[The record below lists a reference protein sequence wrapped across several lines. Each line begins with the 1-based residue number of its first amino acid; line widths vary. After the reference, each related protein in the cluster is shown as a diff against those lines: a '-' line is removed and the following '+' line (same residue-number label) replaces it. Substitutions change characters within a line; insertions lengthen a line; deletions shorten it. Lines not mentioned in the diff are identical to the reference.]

1 MRLEK
6 TLKNKIILFLF
17 LFLSAGSFVPLSSPS
32 QEIQYSGEG
41 SGIAILEEVLIGP
54 HPDYSRLLIKI
65 DKSVKYTV
73 DADFLKKQIT
83 LVIKNAKLGPKARPR
98 IFKDLNLQMVE
109 LLEPSPGTVQ
119 IALHLQNQNSR
130 FFHFQK
136 SGPQQIVVDVLG
148 KGKPFIKARIKEPSK
163 GSKAAE
169 TLKLASKGTSKS
181 ASKADKKIDGKE
193 KSDKGDGALRRGL
206 KIPGFTQA
214 DIQEAVVR
222 DREDRVRNG
231 RDDFKE
237 ALLRF
242 QQKRYPESLRL
253 FKQFREKY
261 PGSRHLADIAYLT
274 AQAEYALTFR
284 QEIPIFERTIEA
296 LNFAL
301 REYPESK
308 FSDQALAQLASIYD
322 EMNLTLEAKALY
334 EGGLRKD
341 PKGLFSNYFNTQLAL
356 LQLRENQYE
365 KAYIALNSILERSP
379 RDENARDGIFRI
391 AKWYFDQ
398 EEYDKALEIYEDGEK
413 RWPRYLNEKAEVKYF
428 MGEIYFKNED
438 FNKAR
443 RHYFDYINL
452 LPDTPLSFK
461 ALNRIGDSFFI
472 EGNDRA
478 GLAIFDE
485 SAKRKTGGREAQYGK
500 IRLADIGIR
509 NPNLKI
515 NNIVFDLD
523 PYFNPFKT
531 YNQIFESAADAN
543 IEAEV
548 LLSRGIA
555 YLRSQ
560 RYLDSIAQF
569 KKLLAAEPQINFV
582 RAAEKYLKQSLIF
595 LVEKLSKQ
603 RGYLPVLYAYSDYL
617 SLSLGD
623 INNVKTVLLI
633 GEAYQKIGMEQEAIK
648 HYERVKRLD
657 THKTYSDRIFLNLG
671 RIHLSEKQFKEAERV
686 ARAFVNKFPR
696 SDLMSQALL
705 LKAEALAG
713 KKEPDL
719 AVGVYREILKKGL
732 GDRSEIHYRIAQIR
746 MNTDNSKEAIESFN
760 QSIQTFDRSIKPPP
774 EHVPNAYYNYGVA
787 LYNSE
792 NYEEAV
798 KALDRARKLYPDHP
812 LNDWAEFLI
821 ADSFSKLKESGKSI
835 ERMEKF
841 IKVEKYDR
849 LLKRAAQNKLDII
862 KWEKDSKDLG

>member
-1 MRLEK
+1 MQLEK
-6 TLKNKIILFLF
+6 ILKNKIASFLLLFLC
-17 LFLSAGSFVPLSSPS
+17 AGYFVPLSIFS
-32 QEIQYSGEG
+32 QETQGSKEG
-41 SGIAILEEVLIGP
+41 TRVAIIEEVLIGP
-54 HPDYSRLLIKI
+54 HPDYSRLLIKTN
-65 DKSVKYTV
+65 KFVKYTV
-73 DADFLKKQIT
+73 DADFLKKQIV
-83 LVIKNAKLGPKARPR
+83 LVINNAKLGPKARPR

-136 SGPQQIVVDVLG
+136 SVPQQIVVDVLG

-163 GSKAAE
+163 ETTDAE
-169 TLKLASKGTSKS
+169 TLKLASKRTSKD
-181 ASKADKKIDGKE
+181 DKGKE
-193 KSDKGDGALRRGL
+193 KEKSIENGKAPRRGL

-214 DIQEAVVR
+214 DVQEALVR

-242 QQKRYPESLRL
+242 QQKRYPEALRL

-308 FSDQALAQLASIYD
+308 FADQALAQLASVYD
-322 EMNLTLEAKALY
+322 EMNLTLEARALY
-334 EGGLRKD
+334 EEGLRKD

-365 KAYIALNSILERSP
+365 KAYIALNSILKRSP

-428 MGEIYFKNED
+428 MGEIYFKNEA

-452 LPDTPLSFK
+452 LPDTSLSFK

-531 YNQIFESAADAN
+531 YDQIFESAADAN

-560 RYLDSIAQF
+560 RYLDAVAQF
-569 KKLLAAEPQINFV
+569 KSLLAAKPQRNYV

-603 RGYLPVLYAYSDYL
+603 RGYLPILYAYSDYL
-617 SLSLGD
+617 GLSLGD

-696 SDLMSQALL
+696 SDLMPQALL
-705 LKAEALAG
+705 LQAEALAG
-713 KKEPDL
+713 KKEFDP
-719 AVGVYREILKKGL
+719 AIGVYREILEKGL
-732 GDRSEIHYRIAQIR
+732 GERSDIHYRIAKIQ
-746 MNTDNSKEAIESFN
+746 MSMDKPKDAIESFN

-787 LYNSE
+787 LYNNE

-798 KALDRARKLYPDHP
+798 KALDRARQLYPNHP

-835 ERMEKF
+835 ERMNKI
-841 IKVEKYDR
+841 IKVEKYDP

>member
-1 MRLEK
+1 MQLEK
-6 TLKNKIILFLF
+6 IKKNKTISFLL
-17 LFLSAGSFVPLSSPS
+17 LFLSGMYFAPSSFAQETSSM
-32 QEIQYSGEG
+32 GATNL
-41 SGIAILEEVLIGP
+41 AIVEEVLIGP
-54 HPDYSRLLIKI
+54 HPDYSRLLIKLN
-65 DKSVKYTV
+65 KAVQYTI
-73 DADFLKKQIT
+73 DADFLKKQIA
-83 LVIKNAKLGPKARPR
+83 LVVSNAKLGPKARPR

-109 LLEPSPGTVQ
+109 LIESSSGTVQ
-119 IALHLQNQNSR
+119 IVLHLQNQNSR

-136 SGPQQIVVDVLG
+136 SVPQQIVVDVVG

-163 GSKAAE
+163 STKDVG
-169 TLKLASKGTSKS
+169 TLKVASKGL
-181 ASKADKKIDGKE
+181 GKE
-193 KSDKGDGALRRGL
+193 EKKDSGKEVSGKDSEKDERIPGRGL

-214 DIQEAVVR
+214 DVQEAIVR

-231 RDDFKE
+231 RDDYKE

-242 QQKRYPESLRL
+242 QQKRYPEALRL

-284 QEIPIFERTIEA
+284 QEIPIFEKTIEA

-308 FSDQALAQLASIYD
+308 FADQALAQLASVYD
-322 EMNLTLEAKALY
+322 EMDLTLEARALY
-334 EGGLRKD
+334 EEGLRKD

-365 KAYIALNSILERSP
+365 EAYIALNNILKRSP
-379 RDENARDGIFRI
+379 RNENARDGIFRI

-398 EEYDKALEIYEDGEK
+398 EEYNKALEIYEDGEK

-438 FNKAR
+438 FDKAR

-452 LPDTPLSFK
+452 LPDTPLAFK

-531 YNQIFESAADAN
+531 YNQIYETAADAN

-560 RYLDSIAQF
+560 RYLDAVAEF
-569 KKLLAAEPQINFV
+569 KKLLAAKPQKNYV

-603 RGYLPVLYAYSDYL
+603 KGYLPILYAYSDYL
-617 SLSLGD
+617 GLSLGD

-657 THKTYSDRIFLNLG
+657 TNKTYSDRIFLNLG
-671 RIHLSEKQFKEAERV
+671 KIHLSEKQFKEAERV

-696 SDLMSQALL
+696 SDLMTEALF

-713 KKEPDL
+713 KKEFEP
-719 AVGVYREILKKGL
+719 AIKVYRDILEKGL
-732 GDRSEIHYRIAQIR
+732 GERSNIYYRIAKIQMEMER
-746 MNTDNSKEAIESFN
+746 PKDAIESYN
-760 QSIQTFDRSIKPPP
+760 QSIQTFDRAIKPPP

-787 LYNSE
+787 LYNNE

-798 KALDRARKLYPDHP
+798 KALDRARKLYPNHS

-821 ADSFSKLKESGKSI
+821 ADSFSKLKKSGKSI
-835 ERMEKF
+835 ERMKKF
-841 IKVEKYDR
+841 IQVEKYDP
-849 LLKRAAQNKLDII
+849 LLKRAAENKLKII
-862 KWEKDSKDLG
+862 DWEKKFKDFG

>member
-1 MRLEK
+1 MKLEK
-6 TLKNKIILFLF
+6 ILKNKITSFLLLFLC
-17 LFLSAGSFVPLSSPS
+17 AGYFVPLSIFS
-32 QEIQYSGEG
+32 QETQYSTDG
-41 SGIAILEEVLIGP
+41 SGIAIIEEVLIGP
-54 HPDYSRLLIKI
+54 HPDYSRLLIKTN
-65 DKSVKYTV
+65 KSVQYTV
-73 DADFLKKQIT
+73 DADFLKKQII
-83 LVIKNAKLGPKARPR
+83 LVINNAKLGPKAKPR

-109 LLEPSPGTVQ
+109 LLEPSPGTIQ
-119 IALHLQNQNSR
+119 ITLHLQNQNSR
-130 FFHFQK
+130 FFHFQN
-136 SGPQQIVVDVLG
+136 SIPQQIVIDVLG

-163 GSKAAE
+163 GTKGVE
-169 TLKLASKGTSKS
+169 ITKLASQGTSK
-181 ASKADKKIDGKE
+181 KDKKSKGNEKRDEDGKAP
-193 KSDKGDGALRRGL
+193 GRGL
-206 KIPGFTQA
+206 KILGFTQA
-214 DIQEAVVR
+214 DIKEAVLR

-242 QQKRYPESLRL
+242 QQKKFPDAIRL

-261 PGSRHLADIAYLT
+261 PGSRHLSDISYLT
-274 AQAEYALTFR
+274 AQAEYALTFS
-284 QEIPIFERTIEA
+284 QEIPIFERTIEG

-308 FSDQALAQLASIYD
+308 FADQALAQLASVYD
-322 EMNLTLEAKALY
+322 KMNLTLEARALY
-334 EGGLRKD
+334 KEGLRKD

-365 KAYIALNSILERSP
+365 KAYIALNSILKRSP
-379 RDENARDGIFRI
+379 RDEIAKDGIFRI

-413 RWPRYLNEKAEVKYF
+413 KWPRYLNEKAEVKYF

-452 LPDTPLSFK
+452 LPDTQLAFK

-485 SAKRKTGGREAQYGK
+485 SAKRKAGGREAQYGK
-500 IRLADIGIR
+500 VRLADIGIR

-531 YNQIFESAADAN
+531 YDQIFESAADAN

-560 RYLDSIAQF
+560 RYLDAVAQF
-569 KKLLAAEPQINFV
+569 KSLLAAKPQSNYV

-595 LVEKLSKQ
+595 LVEKFSKQ
-603 RGYLPVLYAYSDYL
+603 RGYLPILYSYSDYL
-617 SLSLGD
+617 GLSLGD

-657 THKTYSDRIFLNLG
+657 THKTYNDRIFLNLG

-686 ARAFVNKFPR
+686 ARAFVNKFPK
-696 SDLMSQALL
+696 SDLMPEVLL
-705 LKAEALAG
+705 LQAEALEG
-713 KKEPDL
+713 EKEFDP
-719 AVGVYREILKKGL
+719 AIGAYKVILEKGL
-732 GDRSEIHYRIAQIR
+732 GDRSNIHYRIAQIQ
-746 MNTDNSKEAIESFN
+746 MKMDIPKDAIGSFN

-787 LYNSE
+787 SYNNE
-792 NYEEAV
+792 NYEDAI
-798 KALDRARKLYPDHP
+798 KGLDRARQLYPNHP

-835 ERMEKF
+835 ERMKKL
-841 IKVEKYDR
+841 IQVENYDP
-849 LLKRAAQNKLDII
+849 LLKRAAENKLKII
-862 KWEKDSKDLG
+862 DWEKKFKDFD

>member
-1 MRLEK
+1 MQLEK
-6 TLKNKIILFLF
+6 ILKNKIIPFLLLFLC
-17 LFLSAGSFVPLSSPS
+17 AGYFVPLSIFS
-32 QEIQYSGEG
+32 QETQYSEEN
-41 SGIAILEEVLIGP
+41 SGIAIIEEVLIGP
-54 HPDYSRLLIKI
+54 HPDYSRLLIKTN
-65 DKSVKYTV
+65 KSVQYTV
-73 DADFLKKQIT
+73 DADFLKKQII
-83 LVIKNAKLGPKARPR
+83 LVINNAKLGSKARPR

-109 LLEPSPGTVQ
+109 LLEPSPGTVL

-136 SGPQQIVVDVLG
+136 FAPQQIVVDVLG
-148 KGKPFIKARIKEPSK
+148 KVTPFIKARIKEPSK
-163 GSKAAE
+163 NKVAE
-169 TLKLASKGTSKS
+169 TLKLASKGIYKD
-181 ASKADKKIDGKE
+181 DKKGKGKE
-193 KSDKGDGALRRGL
+193 NSDENDTGPRQGL

-242 QQKRYPESLRL
+242 QKKKYSEALRL
-253 FKQFREKY
+253 FKQFQKKY
-261 PGSRHLADIAYLT
+261 PGSRHLADIAYLI
-274 AQAEYALTFR
+274 AQTEYSLTFR
-284 QEIPIFERTIEA
+284 QEIPIFEKTIES

-301 REYPESK
+301 RKYPESK
-308 FSDQALAQLASIYD
+308 FSDQALAQLASVYD
-322 EMNLTLEAKALY
+322 EMNLTLEARALY
-334 EGGLRKD
+334 EEGLRKD

-365 KAYIALNSILERSP
+365 KAYIALNSILQRSP

-391 AKWYFDQ
+391 AKWYFEQ
-398 EEYDKALEIYEDGEK
+398 EEYDKALKIYEDGEK
-413 RWPRYLNEKAEVKYF
+413 RWPRYLNEKAEVKYY

-443 RHYFDYINL
+443 GHYFDYINL
-452 LPDTPLSFK
+452 LPDTLLAFK

-523 PYFNPFKT
+523 PYFNPFKA
-531 YNQIFESAADAN
+531 YEQIFQSAADAN

-560 RYLDSIAQF
+560 RYLDAIAQF
-569 KKLLAAEPQINFV
+569 KSLLAAKPQKNYV

-603 RGYLPVLYAYSDYL
+603 RGYLPILYTYNDYL
-617 SLSLGD
+617 GLSLGD
-623 INNVKTVLLI
+623 INNVKTVLLV
-633 GEAYQKIGMEQEAIK
+633 GEAYQNIGMEQEAIK

-657 THKTYSDRIFLNLG
+657 THKTYNDRIFLNLG

-696 SDLMSQALL
+696 SDLLPQTLL

-713 KKEPDL
+713 NKEFDS
-719 AVGVYREILKKGL
+719 AIRAYKDILEKGL
-732 GDRSEIHYRIAQIR
+732 GDLSNIHYRIAQIQ
-746 MNTDNSKEAIESFN
+746 MKMDKPKDAIGSFN

-774 EHVPNAYYNYGVA
+774 EYVPNAYYNYGVA
-787 LYNSE
+787 SYNNE

-798 KALDRARKLYPDHP
+798 KGLDRARQLYPNHP

-835 ERMEKF
+835 ERMKKF
-841 IKVEKYDR
+841 IQVEEYDP
-849 LLKRAAQNKLDII
+849 LLKRAAENKLKII
-862 KWEKDSKDLG
+862 DWEKKFKDFG

>member
-1 MRLEK
+1 MQLEK
-6 TLKNKIILFLF
+6 TLKNKIITILL
-17 LFLSAGSFVPLSSPS
+17 LFLSAEYFVPLSSFS
-32 QEIQYSGEG
+32 QEVQSPASGLN
-41 SGIAILEEVLIGP
+41 SAIIEEVLIGP
-54 HPDYSRLLIKI
+54 HPDYSRLLIKLN
-65 DKSVKYTV
+65 KAVQYTV
-73 DADFLKKQIT
+73 DADFLKKRIVI
-83 LVIKNAKLGPKARPR
+83 VIKNAKLGPKARAR

-109 LLEPSPGTVQ
+109 LLEPSLGTVQ

-130 FFHFQK
+130 FFHFQRTL
-136 SGPQQIVVDVLG
+136 PQQIVVDVLG
-148 KGKPFIKARIKEPSK
+148 KGKPFIKARIKNISPQTKKSETTKMASQATPK
-163 GSKAAE
+163 GGKN
-169 TLKLASKGTSKS
+169 G
-181 ASKADKKIDGKE
+181 DGKKI
-193 KSDKGDGALRRGL
+193 SDKENKTRNRGL

-214 DIQEAVVR
+214 DIQEALVK

-242 QQKRYPESLRL
+242 QQKRYPEAIRL

-261 PGSRHLADIAYLT
+261 PGSRHLGDIAYLT

-284 QEIPIFERTIEA
+284 QEIPIFEKTIEA

-308 FSDQALAQLASIYD
+308 FYDQALAQLASVYD
-322 EMNLTLEAKALY
+322 EMGLSLEAKALY
-334 EGGLRKD
+334 KEGLRKD

-365 KAYIALNSILERSP
+365 EAYLALNNILKRSP

-413 RWPRYLNEKAEVKYF
+413 RWPRFLNEKAEVKYY
-428 MGEIYFKNED
+428 MAEIYFKNED

-523 PYFNPFKT
+523 PYFHPFKT
-531 YNQIFESAADAN
+531 YDEIFESAADPN
-543 IEAEV
+543 IKSEV
-548 LLSRGIA
+548 LLSLGIA

-560 RYLDSIAQF
+560 RYLDAVAHF
-569 KKLLAAEPQINFV
+569 KSLLAAKPQKNYV

-603 RGYLPVLYAYSDYL
+603 KGYLPVLYAYSDYL
-617 SLSLGD
+617 GLSLGD

-686 ARAFVNKFPR
+686 SRAFVNKFPE
-696 SDLMSQALL
+696 SDLMPQTLL
-705 LKAEALAG
+705 LKAEALTG
-713 KKEPDL
+713 KKEFD
-719 AVGVYREILKKGL
+719 ASIGVYREILEKGL
-732 GDRSEIHYRIAQIR
+732 GNRSDIHYRIAQVQLK
-746 MNTDNSKEAIESFN
+746 MDKPKEAIESFN
-760 QSIQTFDRSIKPPP
+760 QSIQTFNRAVKPPP
-774 EHVPNAYYNYGVA
+774 EHVPNAYYKYGIA
-787 LYNSE
+787 LYNNE

-798 KALDRARKLYPDHP
+798 KALDKARQLYPNHS

-821 ADSFSKLKESGKSI
+821 ADSFSKLKEAGKSI
-835 ERMEKF
+835 DRMKKF
-841 IKVEKYDR
+841 IQVEKYDP
-849 LLKRAAQNKLDII
+849 LLKRAAENKLKII
-862 KWEKDSKDLG
+862 DWEKKFKDFG

>member
-1 MRLEK
+1 MKLEK
-6 TLKNKIILFLF
+6 KLKNKIIPFLLLFLCAGYF
-17 LFLSAGSFVPLSSPS
+17 LPLSIFS
-32 QEIQYSGEG
+32 QETQYSEENP
-41 SGIAILEEVLIGP
+41 GIAIIEEVLIGP
-54 HPDYSRLLIKI
+54 HPDYSRLLIKTN
-65 DKSVKYTV
+65 KPVQYTV
-73 DADFLKKQIT
+73 DADFLKKEII
-83 LVIKNAKLGPKARPR
+83 LVINNAKLGSKARPR

-136 SGPQQIVVDVLG
+136 SAPQQIVVDVLG
-148 KGKPFIKARIKEPSK
+148 KGTPFIKARIKEPSK
-163 GSKAAE
+163 AKVAE
-169 TLKLASKGTSKS
+169 TLKLASKGISKE
-181 ASKADKKIDGKE
+181 DKKGKE
-193 KSDKGDGALRRGL
+193 KSGENDKAPRRGL
-206 KIPGFTQA
+206 RILGFTQA
-214 DIQEAVVR
+214 DVQEALVR

-242 QQKRYPESLRL
+242 QQKRYPEALRL
-253 FKQFREKY
+253 FKKFREKY

-274 AQAEYALTFR
+274 AQTEYSLTFR
-284 QEIPIFERTIEA
+284 QEIPIFERTIES

-308 FSDQALAQLASIYD
+308 FSDQALAQLASVYD
-322 EMNLTLEAKALY
+322 EMNLTLEARALY
-334 EGGLRKD
+334 EEGLRKD
-341 PKGLFSNYFNTQLAL
+341 PKGLFANYFNTQLAL

-365 KAYIALNSILERSP
+365 KAYIALNNILQRSP
-379 RDENARDGIFRI
+379 RDKNAREGIFRI

-452 LPDTPLSFK
+452 LPDTSLAFK

-531 YNQIFESAADAN
+531 YDQIFESAADAN

-560 RYLDSIAQF
+560 RYFDAVAQF
-569 KKLLAAEPQINFV
+569 KSLLAIKPQKNYA

-603 RGYLPVLYAYSDYL
+603 RGYLPILYTYSDYL
-617 SLSLGD
+617 GLSLGD

-633 GEAYQKIGMEQEAIK
+633 GEAYQEIGMEQEAIK

-657 THKTYSDRIFLNLG
+657 THKTYNDRIFLNLG
-671 RIHLSEKQFKEAERV
+671 RIQLSEKQFKEAERV

-696 SDLMSQALL
+696 SDLMPEALL

-713 KKEPDL
+713 KKEFDP
-719 AVGVYREILKKGL
+719 AIGAYREILEKGL
-732 GDRSEIHYRIAQIR
+732 GDRSNIHYRIAQVQ
-746 MNTDNSKEAIESFN
+746 MKMDKPKDAIESFN

-787 LYNSE
+787 SYNNE

-798 KALDRARKLYPDHP
+798 KGLDRARQLYPNHP
-812 LNDWAEFLI
+812 QNDWAEFLI
-821 ADSFSKLKESGKSI
+821 ADSFSKLKQSGKSI
-835 ERMEKF
+835 ERMKK
-841 IKVEKYDR
+841 IIQVEKYDP
-849 LLKRAAQNKLDII
+849 LLKRAAENKLKII
-862 KWEKDSKDLG
+862 DWEKKFKDFG

>member
-6 TLKNKIILFLF
+6 ILKNKIVLFLM
-17 LFLSAGSFVPLSSPS
+17 LFLSVGDSVLSSSFS
-32 QEIQYSGEG
+32 QEAQPSMEAAD
-41 SGIAILEEVLIGP
+41 IAIIEEVLIGP
-54 HPDYSRLLIKI
+54 HPDYSRLLIKVN
-65 DKSVKYTV
+65 KTVQYTV
-73 DADFLKKQIT
+73 DADFLKKQII
-83 LVIKNAKLGPKARPR
+83 LVVSNAKLGPKARPR

-136 SGPQQIVVDVLG
+136 SVPQQIVVDVLG

-163 GSKAAE
+163 KAKEAE
-169 TLKLASKGTSKS
+169 ALKMASKGGAKE
-181 ASKADKKIDGKE
+181 AKKGNGNKVNDKDQKIPD
-193 KSDKGDGALRRGL
+193 RGL
-206 KIPGFTQA
+206 RIPGFTQA
-214 DIQEAVVR
+214 DVQEAIVR

-231 RDDFKE
+231 RDDFNE

-242 QQKRYPESLRL
+242 QQKRYPEALRL

-274 AQAEYALTFR
+274 AQGEYAMTYR
-284 QEIPIFERTIEA
+284 QEIPIFEKTIEA

-308 FSDQALAQLASIYD
+308 FADQALAQLASVYD
-322 EMNLTLEAKALY
+322 EMDLTLEARALY
-334 EGGLRKD
+334 EEGLRKD

-365 KAYIALNSILERSP
+365 KAYIALNNILQRSP

-428 MGEIYFKNED
+428 MGEIYFKNEA

-452 LPDTPLSFK
+452 LPDTPLAFK

-531 YNQIFESAADAN
+531 YDQIYESAADAN

-560 RYLDSIAQF
+560 RYLDAVAQF
-569 KKLLAAEPQINFV
+569 KSLLAARPQQNYV

-603 RGYLPVLYAYSDYL
+603 KGYLPILYAYSDYL
-617 SLSLGD
+617 GLSLGD

-657 THKTYSDRIFLNLG
+657 TNKTYSDRIFLNLG

-686 ARAFVNKFPR
+686 AQAFVNKFPR
-696 SDLMSQALL
+696 SDLMTQALL

-713 KKEPDL
+713 KKEFDP
-719 AVGVYREILKKGL
+719 AIAVYRDVLEKGL
-732 GDRSEIHYRIAQIR
+732 GNRSNIHYKIALIQ
-746 MNTDNSKEAIESFN
+746 MKKDKPKDAIESFN
-760 QSIQTFDRSIKPPP
+760 QSIQTFDRAIKPPP
-774 EHVPNAYYNYGVA
+774 EHVPNAYYNHGVA
-787 LYNSE
+787 LYNNE

-798 KALDRARKLYPDHP
+798 KALDRARKLYPNHP

-835 ERMEKF
+835 DRMKKF
-841 IKVEKYDR
+841 IQVEKYDP
-849 LLKRAAQNKLDII
+849 LLKRAAENKLKII
-862 KWEKDSKDLG
+862 DWEKKFKDFG